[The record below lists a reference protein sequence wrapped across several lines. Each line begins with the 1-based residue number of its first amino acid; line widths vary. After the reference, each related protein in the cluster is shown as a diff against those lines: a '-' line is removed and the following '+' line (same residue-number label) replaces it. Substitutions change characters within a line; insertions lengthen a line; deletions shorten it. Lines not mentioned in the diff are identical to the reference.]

1 MVVGVILGLLVTGF
15 LSRWWA
21 GAGNDSWM
29 IASLSASA
37 VLLFGMPASP
47 LAQPWPV
54 LGGTVLAA
62 LVSTLFRVL
71 VPDIV

>member
-1 MVVGVILGLLVTGF
+1 MVVGVMLGLLITGF

-21 GAGNDSWM
+21 GSGSDSWM

-47 LAQPWPV
+47 LSQP
-54 LGGTVLAA
+54 
-62 LVSTLFRVL
+62 
-71 VPDIV
+71 